1 MTIIRAWGKTDVGNI
16 KDHNEDY
23 YVVDDEHRLFVVA
36 DGVSGRTAGEVASKE
51 LVGYIQRRG
60 EELRELIDG
69 GDPLNDEA
77 HRELILQRVVQII
90 QGGNTEVYELGKQPG
105 YGGGMATT
113 VVMLALGDSVGF
125 VGHVGDSRVYLKR
138 QDRIFRI
145 TEDHTYAEMLRK
157 QEAEGVA
164 LPPGLKDRFEHVL
177 TRSIGH
183 KPHVDVDVAFFE
195 LQPGDQFLLCSDGL
209 TDYLTGAE
217 LSDHLQR
224 MRGDQLLTVLIDEA
238 LERGGHDNIT
248 VVQVEVHDQGKALA
262 TTQRMDTLKKMN
274 FLGEMALFQDLSRV
288 ELLRSLRVIY
298 EHTYAPG
305 EVVVRRGERA
315 DSIYIIAEGE
325 CVVERHGAEL
335 TTLVP
340 GENFGELSML
350 DDSVS
355 SVDVICKKDSI
366 LMAIPLTNFQQL
378 IRDDLEIGNKLMWN
392 MLRQMGRNIER
403 MNDLAAD
410 VLVGEEE

>member
-1 MTIIRAWGKTDVGNI
+1 
-16 KDHNEDY
+16 
-23 YVVDDEHRLFVVA
+23 
-36 DGVSGRTAGEVASKE
+36 
-51 LVGYIQRRG
+51 
-60 EELRELIDG
+60 
-69 GDPLNDEA
+69 
-77 HRELILQRVVQII
+77 
-90 QGGNTEVYELGKQPG
+90 
-105 YGGGMATT
+105 
-113 VVMLALGDSVGF
+113 
-125 VGHVGDSRVYLKR
+125 
-138 QDRIFRI
+138 
-145 TEDHTYAEMLRK
+145 
-157 QEAEGVA
+157 
-164 LPPGLKDRFEHVL
+164 
-177 TRSIGH
+177 
-183 KPHVDVDVAFFE
+183 
-195 LQPGDQFLLCSDGL
+195 
-209 TDYLTGAE
+209 
-217 LSDHLQR
+217 
-224 MRGDQLLTVLIDEA
+224 
-238 LERGGHDNIT
+238 
-248 VVQVEVHDQGKALA
+248 
-262 TTQRMDTLKKMN
+262 MN